1 MLASYW
7 LVCLHTILAG
17 VFEFCFYQCSVMHY
31 LECTLDCCVVS
42 RTTVSG
48 APGMVLPSYPT
59 NLAMHAYPYMLAA
72 GQYMMPQ
79 VRLFVYVC
87 VCMCVLF
94 GACVC
99 EYVRVYLLVR
109 ACVNTYVCTCWCVRA

>member
-79 VRLFVYVC
+79 VRLFVYE
-87 VCMCVLF
+87 
-94 GACVC
+94 CVC
-99 EYVRVYLLVR
+99 EYVHVYLLVR
-109 ACVNTYVCTCWCVRA
+109 ACVNTYVCECVCIHACVCV